1 MKACDNT
8 SVGVL
13 ISNDNRLLL
22 IQRARPPFG
31 WAPPAGHVDG
41 DPSAGVA
48 GIREVRE
55 ETGLVVASL
64 EVLRRIEK
72 QNTCRRGGTWHAWTI
87 CRAVT
92 TSSVLTLN
100 RAEATDAL
108 WLCPQGLAHMAQRTD
123 AYVTCRLNEHEWR
136 LSPGLEPVWCELLR
150 MVGVLA

>member
-22 IQRARPPFG
+22 IQRARPPHG
-31 WAPPAGHVDG
+31 WAPPAGHIDG
-41 DPSAGVA
+41 DPSAEVA

-55 ETGLVVASL
+55 ETGLVVSRL
-64 EVLRRIEK
+64 EVIHQVTM
-72 QNTCRRGGTWHAWTI
+72 QNACRRGGTWHAWTV

-92 TSSVLTLN
+92 TSFHLN
-100 RAEATDAL
+100 LNPNETNGAL

-123 AYVTCRLNEHEWR
+123 DFVTRQLNECEWR
-136 LSPGLEPVWCELLR
+136 LSPGLEPVWRELLR
-150 MVGVLA
+150 DVGVLA